1 MEFISKQSI
10 ADFKNPGVTSRQ
22 LLNPNNSN
30 NDKVTITEVHLKS
43 NAKTE

>member
-22 LLNPNNSN
+22 LLNPNNSIMIRLQLQ
-30 NDKVTITEVHLKS
+30 KYT
-43 NAKTE
+43 